1 MIMREVGT
9 VVMLLAVL
17 SLSMGIA
24 SAHWDSDDFH
34 EMNGTVVGKEIGI
47 SSIEYMVDVCG
58 TVCYLSGEHQPHTE
72 FYEGDNVTLNG
83 TVGMGSMKP
92 PFPSYLRKDYHEEY
106 PELIL
111 NNVTVNGSTYRQ
123 MMLAWDL
130 DTEYY

>member
-1 MIMREVGT
+1 MMMREVGF
-9 VVMLLAVL
+9 VVMLLAVF
-17 SLSMGIA
+17 SLSVGIA
-24 SAHWDSDDFH
+24 SAHWDVDDFH

-58 TVCYLSGEHQPHTE
+58 TVCYLSGEHQFNME

-83 TVGMGSMKP
+83 TIDMDSMKP
-92 PFPSYLRKDYHEEY
+92 PFLSYMAKDYHEEY

-123 MMLAWDL
+123 MRLAWDL